1 MVTSVYRSGY
11 DGTLSRNSSLV
22 ELDQGEPEVVG
33 HPAVAVLLRL
43 GDARLVGGTR
53 LVFSSQVG
61 EHVAEARV
69 GVPLVVGLDGQV
81 VLQDRGL
88 VLLASRFPVLVR
100 QGQKPRRVVRVVG
113 EHPLEVVD
121 SVLHENLPLSAVV
134 ASV

>member
-11 DGTLSRNSSLV
+11 DGTLSRKSSLV

-43 GDARLVGGTR
+43 VDARLVDGTR

-69 GVPLVVGLDGQV
+69 RVPLVVGLDLQV
-81 VLQDRGL
+81 ALQDRGL
-88 VLLASRFPVLVR
+88 VLLAPRLPVLVG
-100 QGQKPRRVVRVVG
+100 QGQEPRRVVGVIG
-113 EHPLEVVD
+113 QHSLE
-121 SVLHENLPLSAVV
+121 
-134 ASV
+134 